1 MKKIISLVMV
11 VLMFVVLLS
20 GCGLNTNPPEYMKD
34 VVVYNEGSDGIV
46 VYFVLADE
54 TGEMTTAD
62 GTVYL
67 YIYQTVPNGTID
79 ISSEYWRLCDYD
91 EKIYETNGIDIKSTD
106 FKKVTVGEGAFEH
119 EVILFSFGRIPYSKF
134 SEYPSEIRGK
144 VNVSLHPKASSPIE
158 GESTFSY

>member
-34 VVVYNEGSDGIV
+34 VVV
-46 VYFVLADE
+46 
-54 TGEMTTAD
+54 AD